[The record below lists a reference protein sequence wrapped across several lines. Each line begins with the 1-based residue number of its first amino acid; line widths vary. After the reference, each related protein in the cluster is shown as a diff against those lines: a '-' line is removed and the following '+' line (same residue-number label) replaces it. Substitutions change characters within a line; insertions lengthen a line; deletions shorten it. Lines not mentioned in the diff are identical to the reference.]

1 MHDSP
6 NTQVVLKNMSK
17 TNPVVLNGASIA
29 GAAGVELNDGDEVV
43 FPSAESER
51 IVFKYRLVA
60 KETGAVLGAL
70 KSVGA
75 ADAKDNAPK
84 SPLGERNGDGM
95 VAKSPAKKAAAP
107 AKSPAKK
114 AATPAKKAATPAKAP
129 TPVKKDDTPAKSPKS
144 AAKSSGPTPH
154 TRASRALVA
163 SAVEALV
170 AAENDAAAANQ
181 ASPAKK
187 AATPA
192 KSPAKKALT
201 PAKSPTARP
210 PKSAAKSPGL
220 TPHTRAA
227 RDIVASAVDS
237 LVAEEAAAMEAEEE
251 PEKAAAAESPAVSKS
266 PASARKSPRCAKK
279 RSVSPAAP
287 AAVEPAAVEPAAA
300 LPASASPGS
309 PAASPAKAPSP
320 APDVAHALK
329 AAPSPML
336 SPRPSL
342 KAPEARIGAQVP
354 GSASRRKSLGIRFVA
369 DEAIEQ
375 VRFIPPHNGCLL
387 YTSPSPRDA

>member
-6 NTQVVLKNMSK
+6 TTQVVLKNMSK

-43 FPSAESER
+43 SSAESER

-70 KSVGA
+70 KSVGG

-95 VAKSPAKKAAAP
+95 VAKSPAKKAATP

-144 AAKSSGPTPH
+144 AAKSQGPTPH

-163 SAVEALV
+163 SAVERS
-170 AAENDAAAANQ
+170 
-181 ASPAKK
+181 SPPRTTPPRRTRRPRRRRRRPRAKK

-237 LVAEEAAAMEAEEE
+237 LVAGRRRRWRQ
-251 PEKAAAAESPAVSKS
+251 
-266 PASARKSPRCAKK
+266 RK
-279 RSVSPAAP
+279 
-287 AAVEPAAVEPAAA
+287 
-300 LPASASPGS
+300 
-309 PAASPAKAPSP
+309 
-320 APDVAHALK
+320 
-329 AAPSPML
+329 
-336 SPRPSL
+336 
-342 KAPEARIGAQVP
+342 
-354 GSASRRKSLGIRFVA
+354 SRRKLR
-369 DEAIEQ
+369 
-375 VRFIPPHNGCLL
+375 R
-387 YTSPSPRDA
+387 PSPPR